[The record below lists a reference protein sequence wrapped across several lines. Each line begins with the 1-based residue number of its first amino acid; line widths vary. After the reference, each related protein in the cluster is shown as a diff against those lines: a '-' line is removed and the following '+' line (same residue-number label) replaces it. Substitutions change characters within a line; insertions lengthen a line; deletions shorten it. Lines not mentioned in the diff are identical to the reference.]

1 LTRLTQYYVNEHQA
15 AEQQQREREFSL
27 QMVGKIS
34 SERQHS
40 GAATTGWH
48 KKEQKDRARERE
60 GERAKE
66 HQT

>member
-1 LTRLTQYYVNEHQA
+1 MNIKQRSS
-15 AEQQQREREFSL
+15 REREFSL

-48 KKEQKDRARERE
+48 KKEQKDRERER
-60 GERAKE
+60 ERAKE

>member
-1 LTRLTQYYVNEHQA
+1 MNIKQRSSSKE
-15 AEQQQREREFSL
+15 REREFSL

-60 GERAKE
+60 RERAKE

>member
-1 LTRLTQYYVNEHQA
+1 MNIKQRSSSKE
-15 AEQQQREREFSL
+15 REREFSL

-60 GERAKE
+60 RGRESQGAPDIACVE
-66 HQT
+66 L